1 VSIPRHVAIIM
12 DGNGRWAAQR
22 GLPRIKGHKAG
33 VTAVEDVLETAVAE
47 GIGHLSLFAFSTEN
61 WKRPGN
67 EVASLMALLRMY
79 LRMFRRRF
87 IDKGIRFHHLGAIEG
102 MPDGIQKDLRELEAA
117 TAAHAGLV
125 FHLALNYGSRL
136 ELVHAAR
143 RCVEEGLSPGAITEE
158 SLQARLWTGDAPDV
172 DLLIRTSGELRL
184 SNFMLWQ
191 SAYAEFYVTE
201 TLWPDFGGLQLRE
214 ALEAYQQRERRF
226 GGLAVAETP
235 LQSNSSIIQMASRPK
250 GP

>member
-1 VSIPRHVAIIM
+1 MSVPRHVAIIM

-22 GLPRIKGHKAG
+22 GWPRIKGHKAG
-33 VTAVEDVLETAVAE
+33 VKAVEDILEEAVSE

-61 WKRPGN
+61 WKRPGQ

-87 IDKGIRFHHLGAIEG
+87 IEKGIRFHHLGAIEG
-102 MPDGIQKDLRELEAA
+102 MPEGIQKDLRDLEAA
-117 TAAHAGLV
+117 TASHQGLV

-143 RCVEEGLSPGAITEE
+143 RCVEDGLALDAINEE
-158 SLQARLWTGDAPDV
+158 SLGARLWTGNAPDV

-191 SAYAEFYVTE
+191 SAYAEFFVTE
-201 TLWPDFGGLQLRE
+201 TLWPDFNGARLRE

-226 GGLAVAETP
+226 GGL
-235 LQSNSSIIQMASRPK
+235 
-250 GP
+250 

>member
-1 VSIPRHVAIIM
+1 MSVPRHVAIIM
-12 DGNGRWAAQR
+12 DGNGRWAALR
-22 GLPRIKGHKAG
+22 GWPRIKGHKAG
-33 VTAVEDVLETAVAE
+33 VKAVEGILEAALAE

-61 WKRPGN
+61 WKRPAP

-79 LRMFRRRF
+79 LRMFRSRF
-87 IDKGIRFHHLGAIEG
+87 IAKGIRFHHIGAIEG
-102 MPDGIQKDLRELEAA
+102 MPMGIQQDLQELEGA
-117 TAAHAGLV
+117 TAAHTGLV

-136 ELVHAAR
+136 ELVQAAR
-143 RCVEEGLSPGAITEE
+143 RCMEDGLKPGDITEE
-158 SLQARLWTGDAPDV
+158 ILQARLWTGEAPDV

-201 TLWPDFGGLQLRE
+201 TLWPDFDSQQLRD

-226 GGLAVAETP
+226 GGLALAD
-235 LQSNSSIIQMASRPK
+235 N
-250 GP
+250 

>member
-1 VSIPRHVAIIM
+1 MSIPHHVAIIM

-33 VTAVEDVLETAVAE
+33 VKAVENILEAAVAE

-61 WKRPGN
+61 WKRPGP

-87 IDKGIRFHHLGAIEG
+87 IEKGIRFHHIGAIEG
-102 MPDGIQKDLRELEAA
+102 MPKGIQQDLRELEAA
-117 TAAHAGLV
+117 TATHAGLV

-136 ELVHAAR
+136 ELVQAAR
-143 RCVEEGLSPGAITEE
+143 RCMEDGLGPDAITEE
-158 SLQARLWTGDAPDV
+158 TLQARLWTGDTPDV
-172 DLLIRTSGELRL
+172 DLLIRTSGEMRL

-201 TLWPDFGGLQLRE
+201 TLWPDFGSPQLRE
-214 ALEAYQQRERRF
+214 ALEVYHQRERRF
-226 GGLAVAETP
+226 GGLA
-235 LQSNSSIIQMASRPK
+235 ASDK
-250 GP
+250 